1 MIRKIFVVILFVLT
15 ITAPVVAKEIGGV
28 NLSDTLSVGK
38 EQLVLNGVGLRTK
51 MFIKVYA
58 GGLYLP
64 KKDNNAQ
71 KIINADEPMAIRLHF
86 VYDGVSHEKL
96 IAAWNEGFVNATGG
110 NLAPL
115 KGSIDKFNSFFT
127 EEARKGNIYDIT
139 YMPGEGVTVI
149 IKGKLMGTI
158 RGLDFKKSLFAI
170 WLGEKPADN
179 SLKQG
184 MLGR

>member
-1 MIRKIFVVILFVLT
+1 MIKKIIVVILLVLT
-15 ITAPVVAKEIGGV
+15 MTAPAPAKEIGGV
-28 NLSDTLSVGK
+28 NLSDTLPAGK
-38 EQLVLNGVGLRTK
+38 EQLVLNGAGLRTK

-58 GGLYLP
+58 GGLYLR
-64 KKDNNAQ
+64 KKDSDAQ

-96 IAAWNEGFVNATGG
+96 IEAWNEGFVNATGG

-115 KGSIDKFNSFFT
+115 KESIDRFNSFFT
-127 EEARKGNIYDIT
+127 EEARKGNIYDII
-139 YMPGEGVTVI
+139 YSPGEGVSVI
-149 IKGKLMGTI
+149 IKGKLLGI
-158 RGLDFKKSLFAI
+158 IQGLDFKKSVFAI
-170 WLGEKPADN
+170 WLGDKPADN

>member
-1 MIRKIFVVILFVLT
+1 MIRKMIVIIFLVLT
-15 ITAPVVAKEIGGV
+15 MTAPAPAKEIGGV
-28 NLSDTLSVGK
+28 NLPDTLPAGK

-58 GGLYLP
+58 GGLYLR
-64 KKDNNAQ
+64 KKDNDAQ

-96 IAAWNEGFVNATGG
+96 IEAWNEGFVNATGG

-115 KGSIDKFNSFFT
+115 KESIEKFNSFFT
-127 EEARKGNIYDIT
+127 EEARKGNIYDII
-139 YMPGEGVTVI
+139 YAPGEGVSVI
-149 IKGKLMGTI
+149 IKGKLLGTI
-158 RGLDFKKSLFAI
+158 KGLDFKKSVFAI
-170 WLGEKPADN
+170 WLGDKPADN